1 LPIAPSNSV
10 AGKSRAIP
18 LLVLA
23 AVGACLC
30 ITAAGWLHSEAA
42 RKLSESRDWIEHSQS
57 VISNLQSQSLRLER
71 IDAAL
76 RIYELNHDEQQL
88 RNAESEQVAFSMAI
102 LRLQQLVSDNPRQV
116 AEARK
121 FENCSNALG
130 RSFTQP
136 DLQKQAAFAAL
147 LECKQN
153 LGNLQEVERELITDR
168 TAESKV
174 NSQRSIFLSIGFTV
188 LSILVILALFGFM
201 LRDAFRREQY
211 ERRLSEANDKLG
223 ATIRTL
229 ERQAKDSALLT
240 SLRDEL
246 QLCTKATQAQECA
259 ARHFEQLLPGT
270 SGTVN
275 IIDDRRHIVEV
286 ASVWGKSRRMM
297 DTFPLD
303 GCCGLRLGRA
313 RWRKPMQS
321 EVHCTHF
328 NSVAPE
334 LYLCVPLAA
343 YGDTLGVIYVECV
356 SPGVAAMVDANTG
369 PLHEMIELI
378 SIAIAGLNL
387 RSRLEHQSIRDSLT
401 GLFNRHFMEIA
412 LDRELRRSARHDK
425 PVAIMMLDI
434 DHFKEFN
441 DTYGH
446 EAGDTVLREL
456 GEVLLQSV
464 RNEDILCRYGG
475 EEFVAIFPETDLY
488 AATDRAEGLRRIVSE
503 MRVRIRGEALRE
515 ITLSIG
521 VAAYPLHA
529 ETMEE
534 VMRAADRALYE
545 AKHRGRNCVVSAE
558 TALLA

>member
-1 LPIAPSNSV
+1 MPIAPSNSV

-18 LLVLA
+18 LLFLA
-23 AVGACLC
+23 AVGACLS
-30 ITAAGWLHSEAA
+30 IAAAGWLHSEAT
-42 RKLSESRDWIEHSQS
+42 RKLSVTRDWIEHSQT
-57 VISNLQSQSLRLER
+57 VISNLQSQSVRLER
-71 IDAAL
+71 IEASL

-102 LRLQQLVSDNPRQV
+102 LRLQQLVSDNAGQT

-121 FENCSNALG
+121 FESCSNALG
-130 RSFTQP
+130 HNLVQP
-136 DLQKQAAFAAL
+136 GAQKESAFAAL
-147 LECKQN
+147 LDCRQT
-153 LGNLQEVERELITDR
+153 LGNLQEVERELIADR
-168 TAESKV
+168 TAEMQVK
-174 NSQRSIFLSIGFTV
+174 SQRSVVLSIGFTG

-211 ERRLSEANDKLG
+211 ERRLSEANEKLAG
-223 ATIRTL
+223 TIRTL
-229 ERQAKDSALLT
+229 ERQAKESALLT

-246 QLCTKATQAQECA
+246 QLCTKAIQAQECA
-259 ARHFEQLLPGT
+259 TRHFEQLLPGT
-270 SGTVN
+270 SGSVN
-275 IIDDRRHIVEV
+275 IIDDCRHIVEV
-286 ASVWGKSRRMM
+286 AAMWGNSRPMM
-297 DTFPLD
+297 ETFALD

-321 EVHCTHF
+321 EVHCAHF
-328 NSVAPE
+328 TGPAPD

-343 YGDTLGVIYVECV
+343 YGDTLGVIYVECL
-356 SPGVAAMVDANTG
+356 SPGIAAMVDANIG

-378 SIAIAGLNL
+378 SISIAGLNL

-456 GEVLLQSV
+456 GDVLLQSV
-464 RNEDILCRYGG
+464 RSEDILCRYGG
-475 EEFVAIFPETDLY
+475 EEFVAIFPETDLDS
-488 AATDRAEGLRRIVSE
+488 AIERAEGLRRIVSE
-503 MRVRIRGEALRE
+503 MRVRNRGEALRE

-521 VAAYPLHA
+521 VATYPLHA
-529 ETMEE
+529 ETLEE

-558 TALLA
+558 SPLLA